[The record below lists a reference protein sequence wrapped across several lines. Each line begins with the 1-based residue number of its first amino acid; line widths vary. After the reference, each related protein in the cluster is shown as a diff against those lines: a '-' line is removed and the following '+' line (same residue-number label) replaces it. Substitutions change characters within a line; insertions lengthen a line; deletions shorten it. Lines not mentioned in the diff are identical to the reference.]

1 MIGQGRSSQ
10 RYRQSKCDFSARLT
24 KRLRELAA
32 KHPRYGYRRMTALL
46 RGEGW
51 RVNRKRIQRLWR
63 VEGLR
68 VPIKQRKRRRLG
80 NIDGSISRR
89 RAEHRQDVWSYDFVM
104 DQTEDGRRLKMLP
117 IVDEFSREC
126 LTVEV
131 ARHLTGQ
138 DVINTLDKLFK
149 ERGAPRHLRSDNGP
163 EFVACAIK
171 EWLANSKVETLYIEP
186 GSPWQNAYAESF
198 NSRFRDELLDREIFT
213 TLIEAKVLVADYVR
227 QYNTERPHSSLNYQT
242 PAAFVAVQ
250 TQTMNSVVH
259 AGL

>member
-171 EWLANSKVETLYIEP
+171 EWLASAAGDKTFAPSETSDDTVEVIDGASAL
-186 GSPWQNAYAESF
+186 
-198 NSRFRDELLDREIFT
+198 SRFCPCCATAVIVKGVSDSAN
-213 TLIEAKVLVADYVR
+213 AKIVAAR
-227 QYNTERPHSSLNYQT
+227 RC
-242 PAAFVAVQ
+242 
-250 TQTMNSVVH
+250 
-259 AGL
+259 G